1 MAYFICKVDFHT
13 GEVTKAGKPVV
24 NKYEVLVSAES
35 PFEVLSVLNNHLK
48 DMTTED
54 YEVRSIS
61 KTKIESV
68 L

>member
-13 GEVTKAGKPVV
+13 GEVTKTGKPVV

-48 DMTTED
+48 DMTAED
-54 YEVRSIS
+54 YEVKSIS